1 MKGNLA
7 APILAAALLL
17 SGCSRQETPHKLQRY
32 QASFLNLFD
41 TVTTIVGYAPS
52 NDSFTNTVQTLHDQ
66 LLEYHQLFDIYND
79 YPGLNN
85 LKTINDWAG
94 RAPVKVDGRILNLLQ
109 FCREVYEQ
117 TGGTVNVGM
126 GGVLS
131 LWHRARTEGLRNPE
145 QAALPDMA
153 ALWQAA
159 LHTNLDSLII
169 DEESSTVF
177 IQDPLMQLDVGA
189 IAKGYAVEQV
199 CRSAPEGL
207 LISVG
212 GNVCATGP
220 KPDGTPWTVGIQDP
234 DGGEGAYLHTL
245 SVSSGCV
252 VTSGDYQRTYW
263 VDGTPYHHIIHPE
276 SLMPGRLWRCVTV
289 LCPQSGM
296 GDALSTAL
304 FLLPQAEGQALLDL
318 FGAEAMWVD
327 QNGNEWFSP
336 GFSKHIKLQ
345 EVSA

>member
-1 MKGNLA
+1 MKIDLL
-7 APILAAALLL
+7 APILAGAILL
-17 SGCSRQETPHKLQRY
+17 SGCSGQETSHKPQRY

-52 NDSFTNTVQTLHDQ
+52 KDAFTDTVQALHDQ

-85 LKTINDWAG
+85 LKTINDCAG
-94 RAPVKVDGRILNLLQ
+94 STPVKVDGRIVELLQ
-109 FCREVYEQ
+109 FCREVYDR
-117 TGGTVNVGM
+117 TGGTVNAGM
-126 GGVLS
+126 GGVLA
-131 LWHRARTEGLRNPE
+131 LWHQARTKGLQNPE
-145 QAALPDMA
+145 LAILPDPVD
-153 ALWQAA
+153 LQQAA
-159 LHTNLDSLII
+159 LHTNLDNLVI
-169 DEESSTVF
+169 DEDTSSVF
-177 IQDPLMQLDVGA
+177 IKDPLMQLDVGA

-199 CRSAPEGL
+199 CRSAPEGM

-220 KPDGTPWTVGIQDP
+220 KPGRTPWTVGIQDP

-263 VDGTPYHHIIHPE
+263 VDDTAYHHIIDPE

-289 LCPQSGM
+289 LCPQSGL

-304 FLLPQAEGQALLDL
+304 FLLSQAEGQALLDL

-327 QNGNEWFSP
+327 REGREWFSP
-336 GFSKHIKLQ
+336 GFSKHIKL
-345 EVSA
+345 

>member
-1 MKGNLA
+1 MKRILGLILALALLTGCA
-7 APILAAALLL
+7 APIPEADTTQQYTA
-17 SGCSRQETPHKLQRY
+17 T
-32 QASFLNLFD
+32 FLTLFD
-41 TVTTIVGYAPS
+41 TVTTIIGRAESEEAFREVSQAI
-52 NDSFTNTVQTLHDQ
+52 HDD
-66 LLEYHQLFDIYND
+66 LLRYHELFDIYNEYD
-79 YPGLNN
+79 GVNN
-85 LKTINDWAG
+85 LKTVNDNAG
-94 RAPVKVDGRILNLLQ
+94 KAPVVVDKAIIDLLSD
-109 FCREVYEQ
+109 CREFYDL
-117 TGGTVNVGM
+117 TNGRVNVMM
-126 GGVLS
+126 GSVLH
-131 LWHRARTEGLRNPE
+131 LWHVARNEGLNDP
-145 QAALPDMA
+145 AHAKLPDEDALREA
-153 ALWQAA
+153 AAHISFDA
-159 LHTNLDSLII
+159 LEI
-169 DEESSTVF
+169 DEEASTVF
-177 IQDPLMQLDVGA
+177 ITDPAARLDVGA
-189 IAKGYAVEQV
+189 IAKGWATQRAAEN
-199 CRSAPEGL
+199 APAGM